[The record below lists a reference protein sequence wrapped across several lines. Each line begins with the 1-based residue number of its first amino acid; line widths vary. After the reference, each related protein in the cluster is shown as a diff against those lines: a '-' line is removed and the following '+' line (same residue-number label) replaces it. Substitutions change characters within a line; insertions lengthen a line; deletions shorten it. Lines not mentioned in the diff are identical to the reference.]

1 MKTQKHFSQFAKF
14 STVTEPIQERIERFN
29 SPVATKIGHSKK
41 RVDSAVGEAG
51 SGVEGDD
58 IAEDDFGG
66 REASFVFELVENL
79 LHFVEHFGSAKLGD
93 DEVVGDEG
101 VAERLCLSGI
111 SVRVRVRV
119 WVLEEVESKVWV
131 LLEAKERGEPEG
143 RDGFYLYR
151 FHFLGF

>member
-1 MKTQKHFSQFAKF
+1 M
-14 STVTEPIQERIERFN
+14 
-29 SPVATKIGHSKK
+29 ATKIGHSKK
-41 RVDSAVGEAG
+41 RVDSSVGEAG

-58 IAEDDFGG
+58 IAEDYFGG
-66 REASFVFELVENL
+66 REASFVFELVENS
-79 LHFVEHFGSAKLGD
+79 LHFVEHFGPAKLGD

-111 SVRVRVRV
+111 CVRVGVRV

-143 RDGFYLYR
+143 RDGFYFYR
-151 FHFLGF
+151 FHFLSEREFTTKKKKGKDREENYFQIYTSKSNY

>member
-1 MKTQKHFSQFAKF
+1 MKQ
-14 STVTEPIQERIERFN
+14 TVQE
-29 SPVATKIGHSKK
+29 V
-41 RVDSAVGEAG
+41 VGEAG

-101 VAERLCLSGI
+101 VAEWLCLGGI
-111 SVRVRVRV
+111 SVRVRVTVRV

-143 RDGFYLYR
+143 RDGFYFYR